1 MNFKK
6 IFPITLL
13 LWPYLMIFILL
24 AGLVSPAA
32 LLGVSLVYTLMTFA
46 VYILNIIHAWTYKS
60 EDSYKNLAFWNMLI
74 KLVYIP
80 FYIIIF
86 IIEMCLLVSIFFV
99 GAGRD
104 YASELVVCALYLMVV
119 PSMYG
124 VSAVVQARKRGL
136 VSTTYAVVHS
146 ILHFILVADLIS
158 AVILY
163 AKLEKVYRTQ
173 KQYQYQIPGQGGMY
187 YEQRG

>member
-13 LWPYLMIFILL
+13 LWPYLFFLIILTAFVNEIFFMGCGI
-24 AGLVSPAA
+24 AYV
-32 LLGVSLVYTLMTFA
+32 VMTF
-46 VYILNIIHAWTYKS
+46 VIYILNIIHAWTYKS

-86 IIEMCLLVSIFFV
+86 IMEMCLLVSIFFA
-99 GAGRD
+99 GIGRD
-104 YASELVVCALYLMVV
+104 FASELIVFGLYLMIV

-136 VSTTYAVVHS
+136 VSTAYAVVHS
-146 ILHFILVADLIS
+146 ILHFVLVADMIS
-158 AVILY
+158 AIVLY
-163 AKLEKVYRTQ
+163 AKMEKIHRN
-173 KQYQYQIPGQGGMY
+173 QIRFQGVEQGRIY
-187 YEQRG
+187 YEQRR